1 MLRNKHGHD
10 PKKDLL
16 VGCLRRRQNKFGE
29 TICRGYFSER
39 YLTTIGV
46 KIDKKQVDL
55 GVEQVQLMLWDIE
68 GIDSYCG
75 FQPKYLRGASAFII
89 VTDHTRS
96 QSLVEGMEIH
106 RMAREV
112 SDVPSLLVINKCDLD
127 VAWHWTEGELN
138 GYSKEFVNCFTT
150 SAKTGEQVDDM
161 FKCLAQIS
169 LS

>member
-1 MLRNKHGHD
+1 MIQ
-10 PKKDLL
+10 KKICLL
-16 VGCLRRRQNKFGE
+16 GASGVGKTSLVKQYVEG
-29 TICRGYFSER
+29 IFSEK

-68 GIDSYCG
+68 GIDRYCG
-75 FQPKYLRGASAFII
+75 FQPKYLRGASAYII
-89 VTDHTRS
+89 VTDQTRS

-112 SDVPSLLVINKCDLD
+112 SDVPSLLVINKCDLE

-138 GYSKEFVNCFTT
+138 GYSKEFVGCFTT
-150 SAKTGEQVDDM
+150 SAKTGEQVDDL

-169 LS
+169 LK

>member
-1 MLRNKHGHD
+1 MIQ
-10 PKKDLL
+10 KKICLL
-16 VGCLRRRQNKFGE
+16 GASGVGKTSLVKQYVEG
-29 TICRGYFSER
+29 IFSEK

-68 GIDSYCG
+68 GIDRYCG
-75 FQPKYLRGASAFII
+75 FQPKYLRGASAYVV
-89 VTDHTRS
+89 VTDQTRS

-112 SDVPSLLVINKCDLD
+112 SDVPAILVINKSDLE

-138 GYSKEFVNCFTT
+138 GYSKEFVDCFTT
-150 SAKTGEQVDDM
+150 SAKSGDQVDDL
-161 FKCLAQIS
+161 FKCIAQIS
-169 LS
+169 MK